1 MNLEADMPFWMSL
14 VDFFLSQI
22 GNCGPV
28 DEGLNTSSLGD
39 DTKFIPF
46 AIFNMVVRM
55 RIIFGLG

>member
-1 MNLEADMPFWMSL
+1 MNLEADMPFGMSL

-39 DTKFIPF
+39 DTKFIRTQVSP
-46 AIFNMVVRM
+46 VSV
-55 RIIFGLG
+55 LV